1 MKALI
6 PILNQGTEFLVDS
19 RKVAALFNV
28 AHQHF
33 RERIEEFETEMTQ
46 LGVFQFETG
55 KPLKGSTG
63 GRPERYFWLNFD
75 QLIFLLF
82 RTRSTDEIKKFHV
95 PLILAFRN
103 ARERL
108 RPIDTIMLSI
118 PAKWRKTFKN
128 EFYAA
133 LLAVY
138 GQQYDASKNK
148 QSWVGRWTNTFIYQ
162 PIFDSLTTE
171 LKAKR
176 KAYCGTTGKD
186 SDFIRLHQ
194 FLEENAKEQL
204 KERIA
209 KTTAVLQM
217 SGSKHDFKENFMSV
231 FLGHTQINWDDDFG
245 DEEALA

>member
-6 PILNQGTEFLVDS
+6 PILNQGAEFLVDS
-19 RKVAALFNV
+19 RKVARLFNLT
-28 AHQHF
+28 HEHF
-33 RERIEEFETEMTQ
+33 RGQIEGYEADLTQ
-46 LGVFQFETG
+46 LGVFRFERG
-55 KPLKGSTG
+55 KTLPNTQ
-63 GRPERYFWLNFD
+63 GRPEKYFYLNFD
-75 QLIFLLF
+75 QLILLLF
-82 RTRSTDEIKKFHV
+82 RTRPTEEVKRFHV

-118 PAKWRKTFKN
+118 PVKWRKTFKD

-133 LLAVY
+133 LLALY

-148 QSWVGRWTNTFIYQ
+148 QSWVGRWTNVFIYQ
-162 PIFDSLTTE
+162 PIFDSLPAE

-176 KAYCGTTGKD
+176 RAYCGETGKD
-186 SDFIRLHQ
+186 SDFLRLHQ

-217 SGSKHDFKENFMSV
+217 SGSKHDFKENFQSV

-245 DEEALA
+245 SN